1 MGAGSG
7 AKQGRRGRGGE
18 QGMQGRGAERG
29 SREAADELIVVE
41 LRAGQQARRTGTRWA
56 KHREAAEKSRAQ
68 RWRRMW

>member
-1 MGAGSG
+1 
-7 AKQGRRGRGGE
+7 
-18 QGMQGRGAERG
+18 MQGRGAERG

-56 KHREAAEKSRAQ
+56 KRREAAEKSRAQ